1 MAGLGQQY
9 TDVGDLLRALVRVPS
24 VNPDGEPGTA
34 AENCGE
40 GAIADFV
47 GELLQRL
54 GAEVRFDEIEP
65 GRPNVIGTFPGGEGK
80 PAVVLGPHTDTV
92 GVGGMTVD
100 PFGGERRDGRIYGR
114 GASDTKG
121 TMAAMLW
128 ALSELGAEAIAG
140 LDVGVTFAGFMGEE
154 TGQPGSRHF
163 AKTYAGRYAFGL
175 VGEPTGCDIVY
186 KHKGT
191 AWFTLEVEGKAAHG
205 ATPERGDSA
214 ITKMAELVLGLEGE
228 FRNRIAS
235 DAYADPVLGR
245 PTVNVGMIGGGTRSN
260 IVPERCT
267 AQVDMRVT
275 PALGVEGG
283 IALLEEF
290 VAGRAAIA
298 PSLRCT
304 PLDTPEGDPF
314 VQRLLA
320 LPSAPEL
327 VGAPWFC
334 DAAVLA
340 EEGGI
345 PSVAAGPGDIAQA
358 HTADEWIDEGELQE
372 GVAFYRD
379 FLKGVSS

>member
-1 MAGLGQQY
+1 MNPLAETYQN
-9 TDVGDLLRALVRVPS
+9 VGDLLQALIRVPS
-24 VNPDGEPGTA
+24 VNPDGDPGTTP
-34 AENCGE
+34 ENCGE
-40 GAIADFV
+40 GAMARFV
-47 GELLQRL
+47 GDLLERL
-54 GAEVRFDEIEP
+54 GAEVRYDEIEP
-65 GRPNVIGTFPGGEGK
+65 DRPNVVGTFPGGGGK
-80 PAVVLGPHTDTV
+80 PVVLLGPHTDTV

-100 PFGGERRDGRIYGR
+100 PFGGERRDGKIFGR

-128 ALSELGAEAIAG
+128 ALAELGPEAIAD
-140 LDVGVTFAGFMGEE
+140 LDVGVAFVGFMGEE

-163 AKTYAGRYAFGL
+163 AQTYAGQYAFGL
-175 VGEPTGCDIVY
+175 IGEPTNCDIVY

-191 AWFTLEVEGKAAHG
+191 AWFTLEATGKAAHG
-205 ATPERGDSA
+205 ATPERGESA
-214 ITKMAELVLGLEGE
+214 VAKMAELVLGLERD
-228 FRNRIAS
+228 FRAELANGRYL
-235 DAYADPVLGR
+235 DKVLGH
-245 PTVNVGMIGGGTRSN
+245 PSINVGIINGGTRSN

-267 AQVDMRVT
+267 ANVDMRVT

-283 IALLEEF
+283 LALLEDF
-290 VAGRAAIA
+290 VAGRATID

-304 PLDTPEGDPF
+304 PLDTPEDDPF

-320 LPSAPEL
+320 LPSAPKL

-358 HTADEWIDEGELQE
+358 HTADEWLDEGELE
-372 GVAFYRD
+372 GGVAFYRD
-379 FLKGVSS
+379 FLIGRS